1 MTRKHA
7 PRRRLALVPFGRAAD
22 GTTASI
28 LTRVLVDP
36 RQVLVPGTR
45 RAVPFHPL
53 SMAAV
58 EYRRAGSTDTPAVVL
73 NARRRARKAR
83 R

>member
-1 MTRKHA
+1 MTKLAERL
-7 PRRRLALVPFGRAAD
+7 PRM
-22 GTTASI
+22 
-28 LTRVLVDP
+28 
-36 RQVLVPGTR
+36 VLVPGTR

-53 SMAAV
+53 SIAAAA
-58 EYRRAGSTDTPAVVL
+58 YRRAGRSDTPGVVL